1 MAITRNTTGMR
12 LGLVVNNGVT
22 SSGAVKTAT
31 LSYGNVS
38 LSATDQGLFDIGTAI
53 GGLSDRAVMSIK
65 LTTTAELEE
74 A

>member
-12 LGLVVNNGVT
+12 LGLVVNDGVT

-38 LSATDQGLFDIGTAI
+38 LSATDKGLYDVGTAI
-53 GGLSDRAVMSIK
+53 GSLSDRAVITTK
-65 LTTTAELEE
+65 LTVTADLEE